1 MATILPTSIFINPG
15 YKFTAF
21 CKTIVMPLNMMNNNF
36 ENICDRLALHPELR
50 QHILLLHSIPFHTS
64 IDITLIC
71 ICLHNISRLC
81 FQNCP
86 GQPTSGRQRV
96 VERCWE
102 CKAARFDNCSFL
114 DIHLFWGTTCF
125 WNICSK
131 PLSTIMMIHDWCG
144 WRMRFCLIYQPW
156 LNVYHQQ
163 TCWWYFGHHAIFT
176 SKCDSLKKSR
186 SLLAV

>member
-81 FQNCP
+81 FQNCYFQYHHLISSLCRP
-86 GQPTSGRQRV
+86 LADLCGCFVPV
-96 VERCWE
+96 LLLHLWE
-102 CKAARFDNCSFL
+102 QASFGAVWDFLLHAKGTNKDHRNLNKA
-114 DIHLFWGTTCF
+114 TQE
-125 WNICSK
+125 K
-131 PLSTIMMIHDWCG
+131 
-144 WRMRFCLIYQPW
+144 
-156 LNVYHQQ
+156 
-163 TCWWYFGHHAIFT
+163 
-176 SKCDSLKKSR
+176 LKLKEKTP
-186 SLLAV
+186 